1 MSEIAWEP
9 WQFPNI
15 PLYKT
20 KLPDDIIE
28 YLWSSVKKAEKDNVN
43 NSNDYSHRL
52 AGNMTG
58 SLGLIDKDDFFL
70 NNVTGPLTNKI
81 VSTDPKNF
89 APPVDAEL

>member
-20 KLPDDIIE
+20 KLPDDIVE
-28 YLWSSVKKAEKDNVN
+28 YLWSVVEQAEKDNVN

-52 AGNMTG
+52 AGCLLYTSPSPRDTALSRMP
-58 SLGLIDKDDFFL
+58 S
-70 NNVTGPLTNKI
+70 
-81 VSTDPKNF
+81 S
-89 APPVDAEL
+89 A

>member
-1 MSEIAWEP
+1 MQKFTIQREMTEIAWEP

-28 YLWSSVKKAEKDNVN
+28 YLWSAVKQAEKDNVN

-52 AGNMTG
+52 AGNITG

-70 NNVTGPLTNKI
+70 NNVTGPLTNKL
-81 VSTDPKNF
+81 VSCDP
-89 APPVDAEL
+89 

>member
-20 KLPDDIIE
+20 KLPDDIVE
-28 YLWSSVKKAEKDNVN
+28 YLWSVIEQAEKDNVN

-52 AGNMTG
+52 GNITG
-58 SLGLIDKDDFFL
+58 SLGLKDKDDFFL
-70 NNVTGPLTNKI
+70 NNVTGLLTNKI
-81 VSTDPKNF
+81 VSN
-89 APPVDAEL
+89 

>member
-20 KLPDDIIE
+20 KLPDDIVE
-28 YLWSSVKKAEKDNVN
+28 YLWSVVEQAEKDNVN

-52 AGNMTG
+52 AGNITG
-58 SLGLIDKDDFFL
+58 SLCLLYTSPSPRDR
-70 NNVTGPLTNKI
+70 TRSRMP
-81 VSTDPKNF
+81 SS
-89 APPVDAEL
+89 A